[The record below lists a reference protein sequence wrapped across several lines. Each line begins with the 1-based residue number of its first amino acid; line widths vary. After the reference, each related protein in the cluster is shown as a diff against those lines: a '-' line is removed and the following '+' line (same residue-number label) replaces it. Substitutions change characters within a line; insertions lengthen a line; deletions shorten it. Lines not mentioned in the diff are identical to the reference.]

1 MIQRLAEEQRL
12 SGAVVHGGLVWLA
25 GQVADDPSADA
36 EGQTADVLR
45 QIDDLLRQA
54 GTDKGRLLS
63 VTVVLADILDAPAM
77 NRAWDR
83 WVDPA
88 AKPARMTI
96 RTGGATGLKGGP
108 PAGRRRGVPPRG
120 FLTAE
125 ATALVLML
133 LVAGG
138 VADEG
143 WLFSAAAFIGVGAAV
158 GALYLLF
165 PHGPQF
171 ALNAANGLAM
181 YTCLFAV
188 VGRSAFPEAEDW
200 ARPVAF
206 LLPIASFVGACW
218 ALRAA
223 MRPWIAAAHAPDLAH
238 LPRFAGW
245 LAAMGAVAVLCLA
258 LPINRTAPGTQTLA
272 MLGAMALVSAIS
284 AATVS
289 EVVRL
294 LADIAAIFREVTGRL
309 ARLAVPVAAYCSLWA
324 LLTVVF
330 GCLYRIA
337 DGFSLKPLFQG
348 ADGAIR
354 VGFPEALH
362 FSAVTLSTVGY
373 GDIQPMDDGIRL
385 LATVQALSGQLL
397 LLFGFYEIMRGS
409 QAGMP
414 ESELPDDEEEPEA
427 LAEQAGESVTPPE
440 SAPKP

>member
-1 MIQRLAEEQRL
+1 M
-12 SGAVVHGGLVWLA
+12 
-25 GQVADDPSADA
+25 
-36 EGQTADVLR
+36 
-45 QIDDLLRQA
+45 
-54 GTDKGRLLS
+54 KGH
-63 VTVVLADILDAPAM
+63 
-77 NRAWDR
+77 
-83 WVDPA
+83 
-88 AKPARMTI
+88 
-96 RTGGATGLKGGP
+96 P
-108 PAGRRRGVPPRG
+108 PGRRARRAAPRG
-120 FLTAE
+120 FLAAE

-143 WLFSAAAFIGVGAAV
+143 WVFSAVAVCGVGAAV

-200 ARPVAF
+200 SRPVAF
-206 LLPIASFVGACW
+206 LLPIVSFVGACW
-218 ALRAA
+218 TLRGALR
-223 MRPWIAAAHAPDLAH
+223 PWVAAAHAPDLAH

-245 LAAMGAVAVLCLA
+245 LAAMGAMAVLCLA
-258 LPINRTAPGTQTLA
+258 LPFNRAAPGTQTVAL
-272 MLGAMALVSAIS
+272 LGAMALVSAIS
-284 AATVS
+284 AGAVG

-324 LLTVVF
+324 MLTVVF

-337 DGFSLKPLFQG
+337 DGLSLKPLFHG
-348 ADGAIR
+348 PDGAVR

-373 GDIQPMDDGIRL
+373 GDILPMDDGIRL
-385 LATVQALSGQLL
+385 LATMQALSGQLL

-409 QAGMP
+409 TAGMP
-414 ESELPDDEEEPEA
+414 ESELPDDEEEREA
-427 LAEQAGESVTPPE
+427 LAEEAAEAVTPPE